1 MAATAHGGL
10 TANTVKSVLVECG
23 RNGIV
28 VVNRAQRGVIWV
40 RIDGVDPVPETP
52 GTYAVLG
59 AREFDLTR
67 SDTYYPLDVR
77 MVADTEL
84 TYTVEAY

>member
-10 TANTVKSVLVECG
+10 TANTVKNVEVEAG

-28 VVNRAQRGVIWV
+28 IVNRAQTGVIWV
-40 RIDGVDPVPETP
+40 RLDGEDPTPE
-52 GTYAVLG
+52 GDGSYAVFG

-67 SDTYYPLDVR
+67 TQQRSNINVR
-77 MVADTEL
+77 MVADAPL
-84 TYTVEAY
+84 TYSVEAY